1 MMICRNCN
9 KKNDANALF
18 CYHCGQ
24 PLRSNEPSVN
34 PEDVTVS
41 ASGSY
46 SQPYSGD
53 MPTVGVPT
61 EYSANEE
68 VTQSFEGSF
77 FPNQTP
83 AVNNQGYPQGA
94 DPSRRQPGYSVDPT
108 DATQSAETSYRP
120 PQYIQQPQNYPQYN
134 AQPAK
139 QNISLKIVIIA
150 GISVVAVALM
160 IFALILYGNM
170 NKTGDDEASSG
181 SKTASSVSG
190 NDPTA
195 EPIESKLEFD
205 NITVENSSFMSDEE
219 LNELQGSLEAKTDA
233 IGHTVYVCL
242 MSEPSGGAQK
252 YADSNC
258 KKKAGGDGILIV
270 VDGKNHKAGI
280 SAIGKGK
287 EHVTDTAKKKLIS
300 QTADM
305 ISSGDYSDGVDTII
319 TKIPENYNEAEA
331 LKFDP
336 VSDSKQVVYVKK
348 NSGSTSAS
356 LTYVDYTEARPIVAL
371 KCDAYVGNNGIT
383 DDPQEGLSATPK
395 GKYKLGMVLTTNSVT
410 TNMNIEPVN
419 SGDIWITDP
428 NSAYYNTKQGGNAAG
443 DWNSSDPIY
452 NNFASGKF
460 YACILI
466 EHNGNGY
473 QKGEYNKGSGIYLT
487 GKSSDLSTSWG
498 DVNIYKDDMDS
509 LLSMLDKNENPYIV
523 IS

>member
-1 MMICRNCN
+1 MICRNCN
-9 KKNDANALF
+9 KKNAENALF

-24 PLRSNEPSVN
+24 PLRSGE
-34 PEDVTVS
+34 PEDVTVG
-41 ASGSY
+41 AV
-46 SQPYSGD
+46 QPPYRND
-53 MPTVGVPT
+53 MPTVGVPGG
-61 EYSANEE
+61 YDANEE

-77 FPNQTP
+77 HPQQP
-83 AVNNQGYPQGA
+83 PQGFE
-94 DPSRRQPGYSVDPT
+94 PSFRPQDYTVDPRE
-108 DATQSAETSYRP
+108 ATQSAEASYRP
-120 PQYIQQPQNYPQYN
+120 QQPYPGQQRVPQYN
-134 AQPAK
+134 NAPVQ
-139 QNISLKIVIIA
+139 QNNSVKIVLIA
-150 GISVVAVALM
+150 GISIVVVALA
-160 IFALILYGNM
+160 IFALILFSNLHKPGDGGGSS
-170 NKTGDDEASSG
+170 NKSS
-181 SKTASSVSG
+181 SAQVSG
-190 NDPTA
+190 NS
-195 EPIESKLEFD
+195 SKTDDSSQGNEDVKLSYN

-219 LNELQGSLEAKTDA
+219 LNELQGRLEAKTDA

-270 VDGKNHKAGI
+270 VDGKNHKAAI
-280 SAIGKGK
+280 SATGKGK

-305 ISSGDYSDGVDTII
+305 ISSGDYSGGVDTII

-371 KCDAYVGNNGIT
+371 KCDAYVGSNGIT
-383 DDPQEGLSATPK
+383 DNPQEGLSATPK